1 MTPRARWSVI
11 RCSIDL
17 SEPPYATEP
26 PSPRSPCRTR
36 SKRSD
41 DAQRVRATVPRE
53 GLYRV
58 QTPQIFRADW
68 LLDAHHRAAEAGFEQ
83 ATDDAQLLERADYPV
98 HLVEGDP
105 RNLKLTTPDDLHL
118 LRLYAGEGALTRTGI
133 GYDIHRLTEGR
144 TLMLGGVAI
153 DYPYGLQGHS
163 DADVVLHA
171 ICDALLGAAALG
183 DIGQHFPNTDPRWK
197 DAPSLTLL
205 GHVRAL
211 LMKHG
216 WQPLHIDA
224 MALAEAPKL
233 APYIPE
239 MRQRIARTLGILLP
253 NRSVSRRRRMRAW
266 TPSASGAP
274 SPATRSPPSTP
285 PTERQTM
292 SKSRRKQVEI
302 VDVTFRSPHQELSE
316 AEKAYVRRKLHKLAR
331 FFHKI
336 WALEVTYELVRGQHR
351 VSVLVDADGQKF
363 HYDDTGHE
371 FRAAVD
377 AVVQRLEHQ
386 LARYKERLQKR
397 GRQTREEVIEAVL
410 SEGESE
416 AEEKPVPN
424 PTIRRV
430 VRVPLKPM
438 SIEEA
443 LLQAELEG
451 APVYMFYDADANR
464 SCVLVQVE
472 KGVYDLI
479 EGID

>member
-1 MTPRARWSVI
+1 VWRLLSHSAVESGTLAVAPDNAAPFEAYLRRYPAPKPLRVLPCGGATRQATVRNALAHLPNGVRFVAVHDAARPLVSHTLLDRLVETALRYGTAI
-11 RCSIDL
+11 PALPVQDTL
-17 SEPPYATEP
+17 
-26 PSPRSPCRTR
+26 
-36 SKRSD
+36 KRSD

-118 LRLYAGEGALTRTGI
+118 LRLHIGEGALTRTGI

-163 DADVVLHA
+163 DADVMLHA

-239 MRQRIARTLGILLP
+239 MRQRIARTLGILP
-253 NRSVSRRRRMRAW
+253 EQVSIK
-266 TPSASGAP
+266 
-274 SPATRSPPSTP
+274 ATTN
-285 PTERQTM
+285 EGM
-292 SKSRRKQVEI
+292 
-302 VDVTFRSPHQELSE
+302 
-316 AEKAYVRRKLHKLAR
+316 
-331 FFHKI
+331 
-336 WALEVTYELVRGQHR
+336 
-351 VSVLVDADGQKF
+351 
-363 HYDDTGHE
+363 
-371 FRAAVD
+371 D
-377 AVVQRLEHQ
+377 AVG
-386 LARYKERLQKR
+386 ERRAIACYAVATIYPANGEADHEQIPT
-397 GRQTREEVIEAVL
+397 QT
-410 SEGESE
+410 G
-416 AEEKPVPN
+416 
-424 PTIRRV
+424 
-430 VRVPLKPM
+430 
-438 SIEEA
+438 
-443 LLQAELEG
+443 
-451 APVYMFYDADANR
+451 
-464 SCVLVQVE
+464 
-472 KGVYDLI
+472 
-479 EGID
+479 